1 MGWSIVVFASVSVWR
16 SEVVQCPAGCRG
28 NVLSLAEIVMI
39 NERMWWVTLLR
50 WQEGSC
56 RYTVDAG
63 KPGLVPG
70 DPAIG
75 RAGRKGGQAV
85 V

>member
-1 MGWSIVVFASVSVWR
+1 MAVRGGAVSLR
-16 SEVVQCPAGCRG
+16 DAGEVMRRG
-28 NVLSLAEIVMI
+28 ISLGEIVAI
-39 NERMWWVTLLR
+39 NERMWWVTLLS

-63 KPGLVPG
+63 KPGLGSG
-70 DPAIG
+70 DPATG
-75 RAGRKGGQAV
+75 RAGRKGGQTV

>member
-1 MGWSIVVFASVSVWR
+1 
-16 SEVVQCPAGCRG
+16 
-28 NVLSLAEIVMI
+28 MI